1 LSGEIVYVRR
11 PLALASATSTSATT
25 TNYYSEFCYDAL
37 FYACMIEATRY
48 AKSWD
53 TVQVWQ
59 GDYVNAI
66 EGLRNQAR
74 RTRQDDMESANSPV
88 GAPNPLQKGSN

>member
-1 LSGEIVYVRR
+1 
-11 PLALASATSTSATT
+11 
-25 TNYYSEFCYDAL
+25 
-37 FYACMIEATRY
+37 MIEATRY